1 MQTEQINI
9 LNSKQ
14 KNFLRVATLDNEKK
28 QLFYLYIGK
37 NEASIKFLLHPA
49 ISGVIADTYENAR
62 KIILSDNFNDQSVDF
77 IVIDLP
83 YSFSEV
89 KSFYQFLQTST
100 GYYSIPVLY
109 NEQHFPIAQAHVCR
123 EFIDDTIDLNNW
135 ENTLSNKIAFLKK
148 VKNQNLAASEVQFD
162 EHPDLFKRAFDIVVS
177 FLLLILTLPLFL
189 IIALAIKLESRG
201 PIFYNAKRAGKG
213 FKIFK
218 FYKFRT
224 MIVNADKKIDKLSHL
239 NQYCDNSNKAKFFK
253 IANDPRVTRIG
264 KFLRNTS
271 LDELPQLFNVL
282 KGDMSLVGNRPLPLY
297 EAATLTTNECVERF
311 MAPAGITG
319 LWQIEK
325 RGKAEMSID
334 ERIQLDI
341 SYARKGNFLYDF
353 WIMAKT
359 PAALFQK
366 SDV

>member
-49 ISGVIADTYENAR
+49 ISGVIADTYDNAK

-89 KSFYQFLQTST
+89 KSFYQFLQTSA
-100 GYYSIPVLY
+100 GYHSIPVLY
-109 NEQHFPIAQAHVCR
+109 NEQHFPIAQAPVCR
-123 EFIDDTIDLNNW
+123 QFIDDTIDLNNW
-135 ENTLSNKIAFLKK
+135 ENTLSNKISFLKK
-148 VKNQNLAASEVQFD
+148 VKNKNLAASELQFV
-162 EHPDLFKRAFDIVVS
+162 EQTDLLKRVFDIVIS
-177 FLLLILTLPLFL
+177 SLLLILTLPLFL
-189 IIALAIKLESRG
+189 IIALAIKLESKG
-201 PIFYNAKRAGKG
+201 PVFYNAKRAGKG

-224 MIVNADKKIDKLSHL
+224 MVLNADKKIDKLSHL
-239 NQYCDNSNKAKFFK
+239 NQYSDASKGAKFFK
-253 IANDPRVTRIG
+253 IANDPRVTRFG

-297 EAATLTTNECVERF
+297 EAATLTTNDCVERF

-325 RGKAEMSID
+325 RGKAQMSID

-341 SYARKGNFLYDF
+341 SYARKGSFLYDF